1 MLRPTFARGMAACAV
16 GLLAGG
22 CSLLVDMDGLGGGA
36 PRGDGGGTGRTD
48 AGGEAFIDGG
58 PKDGSTDAGDAAI
71 PPGPCV
77 PSGLVMQTTLKPS
90 AAVDDAR
97 VGSVAWIGASNALAL
112 DGALAHTASMSGSVS
127 SHWLRTSGYGATLPA
142 RSIVRGFVVQVTRK
156 ASFKDEIGDQSIA
169 MVKAGVPG
177 TGKVAQG
184 SWGTTLDTI
193 TYGSPTELWGTTW
206 TPADVNATDLGVAI
220 AARGL
225 PAADETAS
233 VDAVTL
239 TVHYEPCA
247 P

>member
-1 MLRPTFARGMAACAV
+1 MAACAV
-16 GLLAGG
+16 GLLVGG

-36 PRGDGGGTGRTD
+36 PRGDGGRAD
-48 AGGEAFIDGG
+48 AGGDAFIDAEAR
-58 PKDGSTDAGDAAI
+58 DASTEAGDAAT
-71 PPGPCV
+71 PPGPCI
-77 PSGLVMQTTLKPS
+77 PSGAVTQKVLTPS
-90 AAVDDAR
+90 VAVDDAR
-97 VGSVAWIGASNALAL
+97 VGSVGWIGASNALTL
-112 DGALAHTASMSGSVS
+112 DGALARTASMSGSVS
-127 SHWLRTSGYGATLPA
+127 SHWLRTSGYDASIPA
-142 RSIVRGFVVQVTRK
+142 RSIVRGFVVRVTRK

-169 MVKAGVPG
+169 IVKGNVPG

-193 TYGSPTELWGTTW
+193 AYGSPTELWGTTW
-206 TPADVNATDLGVAI
+206 TPADVNAAGFGAAV

-233 VDAVTL
+233 VDAVTI